1 MLKCADGTVYTGYT
15 FDMERRLAAHN
26 AGLAAKY
33 TRCRLPVGLLWSADL
48 PTARLA
54 RAAEVYIKQ
63 LSRAQ
68 KLRLAAGGVSL
79 DAACPKLAALMQAQM
94 EAQMEAQEEQGDD
107 TDADTAE

>member
-1 MLKCADGTVYTGYT
+1 MVEGKEWAATVYMLKCADGTIYTGYT

-33 TRCRLPVGLLWSADL
+33 TRPRRPVSLLWSAKL

-63 LSRAQ
+63 LGRAE
-68 KLRLAAGGVSL
+68 KLRLAAGELELLV
-79 DAACPKLAALMQAQM
+79 ACPKLAALMA
-94 EAQMEAQEEQGDD
+94 EDEQ
-107 TDADTAE
+107 